1 MSQNLQNYQ
10 NFKIEEGK
18 AANQR
23 FPAATRL
30 GMPHTSNYCF
40 VGFASFVIKNNA
52 MKKNIA
58 LIICSLFLLFPLLA
72 QQPSPQR
79 LSVQDCIDMA
89 LENNME
95 LKNSQLEIN
104 KAKATKNEARAEYFP
119 TVSVQAL
126 AFDALNPMISFGIED
141 IDNAQLRQ
149 LLYTLYAEYGANMGL
164 DKEYSFVQNGVMLN
178 AMATEPIYAGGRI
191 RNGNKL
197 AKLGIEAAETQ
208 AKVKE
213 DEVCLQTETLYWQ
226 IVALQEKL
234 ATLDQLDRLLD
245 TLNKDLSGAIEAGLA
260 MPTDQF
266 KLKVKQNESQ
276 LNRKKVTD
284 GITLLKMALVQYI
297 GADWQ
302 AMTLTDTLG
311 METEPTAYYQ
321 QPQEAVSLRNESH
334 LLDLSIQAEKLKK
347 KMTLGEALPSL
358 MVGGSANYH
367 TIFEN
372 TKPNAMVF
380 AMLQVPITD
389 WHKTS
394 IKLKKHNLDTEMAE
408 NTRRDLTEK
417 MEMQTNQAWFNL
429 EQSWLR
435 ITMAQTALSDAEANL
450 KVTEDYYE
458 AGLVALSDLL
468 EAQTLLKQSRD
479 ELTDSRVEY
488 RINLVTYKSLVEE

>member
-1 MSQNLQNYQ
+1 
-10 NFKIEEGK
+10 
-18 AANQR
+18 
-23 FPAATRL
+23 
-30 GMPHTSNYCF
+30 
-40 VGFASFVIKNNA
+40 
-52 MKKNIA
+52 MKKCIII
-58 LIICSLFLLFPLLA
+58 LILLLTMSAFA
-72 QQPSPQR
+72 QEPEKTR
-79 LSVQDCIDMA
+79 FSVQDCIEMA
-89 LENNME
+89 LENNIE
-95 LKNSQLEIN
+95 LKNSQLDIN
-104 KAKATKNEARAEYFP
+104 KARATKNEARAEYFP
-119 TVSVQAL
+119 TVSAQAV
-126 AFDALNPMISFGIED
+126 AFDALNPMLSFGIKD

-149 LLYTLYAEYGANMGL
+149 LLYTLYAEYGANMSL
-164 DKEYSFVQNGVMLN
+164 DKEYSFVQNGVMFN

-197 AKLGIEAAETQ
+197 AKLGIDAAKTQ

-213 DEVCLQTETLYWQ
+213 NEVCLQTETLYWQ
-226 IVALQEKL
+226 IVALQEKVT
-234 ATLDQLDRLLD
+234 TLDQLDRLLD
-245 TLNKDLSGAIEAGLA
+245 TLDKDLSGAVEAGLA

-276 LNRKKVTD
+276 LNRKKLTD
-284 GITLLKMALVQYI
+284 GITLLKMALAQII

-302 AMTLTDTLG
+302 EMELVDTLG
-311 METEPTAYYQ
+311 LEPNPATMFKDVAET
-321 QPQEAVSLRNESH
+321 VSSRNESH
-334 LLDLSIQAEKLKK
+334 LLDLSLQAEKLKK

-358 MVGGSANYH
+358 LVGGSTSYH

-372 TKPNAMVF
+372 SKPNAMVF
-380 AMLQVPITD
+380 AVLQLPLTD

-394 IKLKKHNLDTEMAE
+394 IKLKKHALDTEMAE

-450 KVTEDYYE
+450 KVTQDYYE

-488 RINLVTYKSLVEE
+488 RINLVTYQQLTGD

>member
-1 MSQNLQNYQ
+1 M
-10 NFKIEEGK
+10 GK
-18 AANQR
+18 VMDKEKG
-23 FPAATRL
+23 L
-30 GMPHTSNYCF
+30 KS
-40 VGFASFVIKNNA
+40 
-52 MKKNIA
+52 
-58 LIICSLFLLFPLLA
+58 LLFRRICNPSGRKRGFEIPTSMRPDYKSVRTVALMILLTSFSVSLMAQKPLN
-72 QQPSPQR
+72 
-79 LSVQDCIDMA
+79 LSVQDCIEMA
-89 LENNME
+89 LENNIE
-95 LKNSQLEIN
+95 LKNNQLEID
-104 KAKATKNEARAEYFP
+104 KARATKNEARTEYFP
-119 TVSVQAL
+119 TVSAQAV
-126 AFDALNPMISFGIED
+126 AFDALNPMLTFGIED

-149 LLYTLYAEYGANMGL
+149 LLYTLYAEYGANMGI
-164 DKEYSFVQNGVMLN
+164 DKAYSFVQNGVMLN

-197 AKLGIEAAETQ
+197 AKLGIDAAETQ
-208 AKVKE
+208 TKVKE
-213 DEVCLQTETLYWQ
+213 DEVRLQTETLYWQ

-234 ATLDQLDRLLD
+234 NTLDQLDRLLD
-245 TLNKDLSGAIEAGLA
+245 TLDKDLSGAIEAGLA

-284 GITLLKMALVQYI
+284 GITLLKMALAQTI

-302 AMTLTDTLG
+302 EMELVDTLG
-311 METEPTAYYQ
+311 LETNPTTTFKDVA
-321 QPQEAVSLRNESH
+321 EAVALRNESH
-334 LLDLSIQAEKLKK
+334 LLDLSIEAEKLKK

-358 MVGGSANYH
+358 LVGGGVNYH
-367 TIFEN
+367 TVMEN

-380 AMLQVPITD
+380 AVLQVPITD

-394 IKLKKHNLDTEMAE
+394 FKLKKHKLDTEMAE

-450 KVTEDYYE
+450 KITQDYYD
-458 AGLVALSDLL
+458 AGLVALSDVL

-488 RINLVTYKSLVEE
+488 RINLMTYKQLTGD

>member
-1 MSQNLQNYQ
+1 
-10 NFKIEEGK
+10 
-18 AANQR
+18 
-23 FPAATRL
+23 
-30 GMPHTSNYCF
+30 
-40 VGFASFVIKNNA
+40 
-52 MKKNIA
+52 MKKC
-58 LIICSLFLLFPLLA
+58 IIILSLLLTVSAFA
-72 QQPSPQR
+72 QEPDKTR
-79 LSVQDCIDMA
+79 FSVQDCIDMA
-89 LENNME
+89 LKNNIE
-95 LKNSQLEIN
+95 LKNSQLEID
-104 KAKATKNEARAEYFP
+104 KAKATKNEARAEYYP
-119 TVSVQAL
+119 TVSAQAI
-126 AFDALNPMISFGIED
+126 AFDAMNPMITFGIED

-149 LLYTLYAEYGANMGL
+149 ILYTLYAEYGANMGL

-197 AKLGIEAAETQ
+197 AKLGVEAAETQ

-245 TLNKDLSGAIEAGLA
+245 TLDKDLSGAIEAGLA

-284 GITLLKMALVQYI
+284 GITLLKMALGQYI

-302 AMTLTDTLG
+302 TLTLTDTLG
-311 METEPTAYYQ
+311 LEIEPSAYFQ
-321 QPQEAVSLRNESH
+321 VAEEAVAQRNESH
-334 LLDLSIQAEKLKK
+334 LLDLSLKAEDLKK
-347 KMTLGEALPSL
+347 KITLGEALPSL
-358 MVGGSANYH
+358 MVGGSTSYH

-372 TKPNAMVF
+372 SKPNAMVF
-380 AMLQVPITD
+380 AVLQVPITD

-394 IKLKKHNLDTEMAE
+394 IKLKKHDLDAEMAE

-435 ITMAQTALSDAEANL
+435 INMAQTALSDAEANL
-450 KVTEDYYE
+450 KITQDYYD
-458 AGLVALSDLL
+458 AGLVALSDVL

-488 RINLVTYKSLVEE
+488 RINLVTYRQLAKD

>member
-1 MSQNLQNYQ
+1 MKKYIIILGLSFRRICNPSGRKRGFEIPTSIRTD
-10 NFKIEEGK
+10 FKSVRTVALTI
-18 AANQR
+18 
-23 FPAATRL
+23 L
-30 GMPHTSNYCF
+30 L
-40 VGFASFVIKNNA
+40 ASFSV
-52 MKKNIA
+52 
-58 LIICSLFLLFPLLA
+58 SLMA
-72 QQPSPQR
+72 QEPFN

-89 LENNME
+89 LENNIE
-95 LKNSQLEIN
+95 LKNSQLEID
-104 KAKATKNEARAEYFP
+104 KARATKNEAQAEYFP
-119 TVSVQAL
+119 TVSAQAI
-126 AFDALNPMISFGIED
+126 AFDAMNPMITFGIED

-149 LLYTLYAEYGANMGL
+149 ILYTLYSEYGANMGI
-164 DKEYSFVQNGVMLN
+164 DKEYSFVQNGVMFN

-213 DEVCLQTETLYWQ
+213 NEVCLQTETLYWQ

-245 TLNKDLSGAIEAGLA
+245 TLDKDLSGAIEAGLA

-284 GITLLKMALVQYI
+284 GITLLKMALAQYI

-302 AMTLTDTLG
+302 TMNLSDTLG

-321 QPQEAVSLRNESH
+321 QPNEAVSLRNESH
-334 LLDLSIQAEKLKK
+334 LLDLSIEAEKLKK

-358 MVGGSANYH
+358 LVGGSTSYH

-394 IKLKKHNLDTEMAE
+394 FKLKKHKLDTEMAE

-435 ITMAQTALSDAEANL
+435 ITMAQTALNDAEANL
-450 KVTEDYYE
+450 KITEDYYE
-458 AGLVALSDLL
+458 AGLVALSDVL

-488 RINLVTYKSLVEE
+488 RINLVTYRQLTKD

>member
-1 MSQNLQNYQ
+1 MSQNLQNCQ
-10 NFKIEEGK
+10 NFKIEVGK

-30 GMPHTSNYCF
+30 GLPHTSNFCF
-40 VGFASFVIKNNA
+40 VGFESFVIKNVA
-52 MKKNIA
+52 MKRTIA
-58 LIICSLFLLFPLLA
+58 FVCFILLMFPLFA
-72 QQPSPQR
+72 QQPDSLR
-79 LSVQDCIDMA
+79 LSVQDCIDKA
-89 LENNME
+89 LENNIE
-95 LKNSQLEIN
+95 LKNSQLEIE
-104 KAKATKNEARAEYFP
+104 KARLTKNEARAEYFP
-119 TVSVQAL
+119 TVSAQAVG
-126 AFDALNPMISFGIED
+126 FDALNPMFSFGIED

-149 LLYTLYAEYGANMGL
+149 ILYTLYAEYGANMGI
-164 DKEYSFVQNGVMLN
+164 DKAYSFVQNGVILN

-197 AKLGIEAAETQ
+197 AKLGIDAAETQ
-208 AKVKE
+208 TKMKE
-213 DEVCLQTETLYWQ
+213 AAVCLQTETLYWQ

-245 TLNKDLSGAIEAGLA
+245 TLDKDLSGAIEAGLA
-260 MPTDQF
+260 MPTDQY

-284 GITLLKMALVQYI
+284 GITLLKMALAQTI

-302 AMTLTDTLG
+302 TMTLTDTLG
-311 METEPTAYYQ
+311 METEPTAYYHL
-321 QPQEAVSLRNESH
+321 PGEAVFLRHESH
-334 LLDLSIQAEKLKK
+334 LLDLSLQAEDLKK

-358 MVGGSANYH
+358 LVGGSASYH

-372 TKPNAMVF
+372 SKPNAMVF
-380 AMLQVPITD
+380 AVLQIPITD

-417 MEMQTNQAWFNL
+417 MKMQTNQAWFNL

-435 ITMAQTALSDAEANL
+435 IGMAQTSLNDAEANL
-450 KVTEDYYE
+450 KITEDYYE
-458 AGLVALSDLL
+458 AGLVALSDVL

-488 RINLVTYKSLVEE
+488 RINLVTYKSLVKE